1 MTSVSSPT
9 LQMRV
14 ADVADLPAVLRLY
27 QQPDLDQGQALSLA
41 AATQLF
47 EKIQQYPSYRLVVAE
62 LSEQIVGTLM
72 LLVMDNLLHRG
83 TPTAIVEAVAV
94 DPQCQGQ
101 GIGRQMMQWA
111 MAEAHRAGCYKL
123 VLSSN
128 QRRDRAHAFYES
140 LGFTRHGYSFCVAL
154 DDDAPAVPA
163 APASASP

>member
-1 MTSVSSPT
+1 MNSASSS
-9 LQMRV
+9 LQIRV

-27 QQPDLDQGQALSLA
+27 QQPDLDNGQALSLEA
-41 AATQLF
+41 AIQLF
-47 EKIQQYPSYRLVVAE
+47 EKIQQYPSYRLLVAE

-94 DPQCQGQ
+94 APQCQGQ

-128 QRRDRAHAFYES
+128 QRRDRAHAFYDS
-140 LGFTRHGYSFCVAL
+140 LGFTRHGYSFCVVL
-154 DDDAPAVPA
+154 DEDSPAM
-163 APASASP
+163 PASKVSTSK

>member
-1 MTSVSSPT
+1 MNSASSS
-9 LQMRV
+9 LQIRV

-27 QQPDLDQGQALSLA
+27 QQPDLDNGQALSLEA
-41 AATQLF
+41 AIQLF
-47 EKIQQYPSYRLVVAE
+47 EKIQQYPSYRLLVAE

-111 MAEAHRAGCYKL
+111 MTEALRTGCYKL

-128 QRRDRAHAFYES
+128 QHRDRAHAFYES

-154 DDDAPAVPA
+154 DDDVPTVPT
-163 APASASP
+163 APASASQ

>member
-1 MTSVSSPT
+1 MKSASSS
-9 LQMRV
+9 LQIRV

-27 QQPDLDQGQALSLA
+27 QQPDLDNGQALSLE

-47 EKIQQYPSYRLVVAE
+47 EKIQHYPSYRLLVAE
-62 LSEQIVGTLM
+62 LPEQIVGTFT

-94 DPQCQGQ
+94 DPECQGQ

-111 MAEAHRAGCYKL
+111 MTEAHRAGCYKL

-128 QRRDRAHAFYES
+128 QRRDRAHVFYES

-154 DDDAPAVPA
+154 DDDAPGL
-163 APASASP
+163 PASKVSTSNN

>member
-1 MTSVSSPT
+1 MTPASSPS
-9 LQMRV
+9 LQIRV

-47 EKIQQYPSYRLVVAE
+47 EKIQQYPSYRLLVAE
-62 LSEQIVGTLM
+62 LSDQIVGTFT
-72 LLVMDNLLHRG
+72 LLVMDNLMHQG
-83 TPTAIVEAVAV
+83 TPVAIVEAVAV

-101 GIGRQMMQWA
+101 GVGRQMMQWV
-111 MAEAHRAGCYKL
+111 MAKAHRAGCYKL

-140 LGFTRHGYSFCVAL
+140 LGFMRHGYSFCVVL
-154 DDDAPAVPA
+154 DDAYR
-163 APASASP
+163 ASFSVLIVS